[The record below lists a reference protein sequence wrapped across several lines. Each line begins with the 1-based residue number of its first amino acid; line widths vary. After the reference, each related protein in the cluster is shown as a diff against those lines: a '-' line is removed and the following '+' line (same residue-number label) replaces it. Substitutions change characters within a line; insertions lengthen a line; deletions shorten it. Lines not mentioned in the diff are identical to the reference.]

1 MTKHHLFMYRRIW
14 FPLVVYYK
22 LAVVQ
27 IRIYRQQHMGGKE
40 AFWGKSH
47 HHTNCTKCPNPLSTF
62 YPKIISTKNVGSGI
76 FSSNEFCCFQASFVS
91 SASTK
96 VSNLLILAPHQLL
109 PSHHRLIADVRCLE
123 INGSCSMLLCSFIHT
138 SMR

>member
-40 AFWGKSH
+40 AFWGKS
-47 HHTNCTKCPNPLSTF
+47 NSTPSHKLHKVPKPPF
-62 YPKIISTKNVGSGI
+62 Y
-76 FSSNEFCCFQASFVS
+76 
-91 SASTK
+91 
-96 VSNLLILAPHQLL
+96 LL
-109 PSHHRLIADVRCLE
+109 PQNQL
-123 INGSCSMLLCSFIHT
+123 NQKFGKWYFQ
-138 SMR
+138 